1 MAVELIRN
9 SVSDDGNAIAVREA
23 ASAGIH
29 SVEKLVKMISEQ
41 RNQQKGNEGGSELEV
56 VADVAVNRFREVI
69 SLLDRPRAGHARFRR
84 APTTA
89 PPVPIIQ
96 LQQQMVVGDS
106 KHKQNETEQKQ
117 KQTTSAFKVYCPPPP
132 LPQNHRHQQP
142 FILPLPEKNEAN
154 ASTNSYVSTLTGDT
168 ESLQR
173 SGRSSGFQISR
184 VSLRGDSFM
193 RKPPLSSNPVK
204 RKCNSTGFLDI
215 KCGSSS
221 TQCHCSKKRKLRLR
235 RVIRVPAVSSKAA
248 DIPPDEYS
256 WRKYGQKPIKGSPHP
271 RGYYKCT
278 SVRGCPARKHV
289 ERAVDDSNMLVVTYE
304 GDHNHSHTASEVA
317 NVVLESS

>member
-1 MAVELIRN
+1 MAV
-9 SVSDDGNAIAVREA
+9 SDGNTIAVKEA

-29 SVEKLVKMISEQ
+29 NVEKLVNMIL
-41 RNQQKGNEGGSELEV
+41 NQHNEGGSELEA

-69 SLLDRPRAGHARFRR
+69 SLLEKPITRTTGHARFRR
-84 APTTA
+84 APTTV
-89 PPVPIIQ
+89 PPVPVVQ
-96 LQQQMVVGDS
+96 LQQMVDDDS
-106 KHKQNETEQKQ
+106 KHKLQNKTEQKQ
-117 KQTTSAFKVYCPPPP
+117 KQSTSAFKVYCPPPSPP
-132 LPQNHRHQQP
+132 LPQNQNHHHQQQP
-142 FILPLPEKNEAN
+142 FILPLHKNEAN
-154 ASTNSYVSTLTGDT
+154 GSTTNSHFSTLSGDT

-173 SGRSSGFQISR
+173 SCLSSGFQISH
-184 VSLRGDSFM
+184 VSMQGGSFK
-193 RKPPLSSNPVK
+193 RKPPLSTNSVK
-204 RKCNSTGFLDI
+204 RKCNSTGFPDT

-221 TQCHCSKKRKLRLR
+221 VQCHCSKKRKLRLKK
-235 RVIRVPAVSSKAA
+235 VIRVPAISSKTA

-304 GDHNHSHTASEVA
+304 GEHNHSQIASEVA
-317 NVVLESS
+317 NVILESS

>member
-1 MAVELIRN
+1 MAVELMRN
-9 SVSDDGNAIAVREA
+9 SVSDDGDAVAVKEA

-41 RNQQKGNEGGSELEV
+41 SERSHPELEA

-69 SLLDRPRAGHARFRR
+69 SLLDRPRTGHARFRR
-84 APTTA
+84 APTTV
-89 PPVPIIQ
+89 PPVPVIH
-96 LQQQMVVGDS
+96 LQQMVDDS
-106 KHKQNETEQKQ
+106 KNKPQQHKQ
-117 KQTTSAFKVYCPPPP
+117 QTTSAFKVYCPPPP
-132 LPQNHRHQQP
+132 LPQNQP
-142 FILPLPEKNEAN
+142 FLLPRPDKNEA
-154 ASTNSYVSTLTGDT
+154 TNSYVSTLTGDSDT
-168 ESLQR
+168 LHR
-173 SGRSSGFQISR
+173 SCRSNSAFQISH
-184 VSLRGDSFM
+184 VSLQGGNSFM
-193 RKPPLSSNPVK
+193 RKPPLSSNSVK
-204 RKCNSTGFLDI
+204 RKCNSTGFPDV

-221 TQCHCSKKRKLRLR
+221 AKCHCSKKRKLRLK
-235 RVIRVPAVSSKAA
+235 RVIRVPAISSKTA

-304 GDHNHSHTASEVA
+304 GDHNHSHTPSEVA
-317 NVVLESS
+317 HVVLESS